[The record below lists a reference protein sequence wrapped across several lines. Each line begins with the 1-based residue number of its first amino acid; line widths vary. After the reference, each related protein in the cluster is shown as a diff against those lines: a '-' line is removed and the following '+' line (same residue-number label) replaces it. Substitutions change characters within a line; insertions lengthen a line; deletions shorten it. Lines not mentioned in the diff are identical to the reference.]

1 MNNPA
6 YSFDWTREKIRFG
19 HLKDLPIH
27 LIDASAI
34 KMIIGVDAYFLWAA
48 LEKRYGPPG
57 TPIAVRMRLGWLA
70 FSHLPGS
77 EEDNKIIFT
86 CVE

>member
-1 MNNPA
+1 
-6 YSFDWTREKIRFG
+6 
-19 HLKDLPIH
+19 
-27 LIDASAI
+27 
-34 KMIIGVDAYFLWAA
+34 MIIGVDAYFLWAA